1 MPRKQMLKR
10 ERGLK
15 SAAQRDFKSLFY
27 RKLSETHLFYELAS
41 IIAAE
46 MEHIDLV
53 KKAINALSKVVAFSD
68 ASVYLVKKDLTRL
81 EPFYQYGPLFK
92 GETLKEVYF
101 DAGAPGMIA
110 TTGEPLFLE
119 DTSLYEG
126 FMHFPDEKFRPLSFI
141 GVAMKNDSRV
151 IGTMGF
157 SSSQGQDFR
166 VEDFDL
172 LRTASHLISVG
183 LEKADLFKKTYD
195 LARIDD
201 LTGLFNYRVLMEKLD
216 EEMRRQVRTGREFS
230 FIMIDIDDF
239 KRINDRYGHLEGS
252 RLIARMGPLLKSACR
267 TDSTDTC
274 FRYGGEE
281 FSVLLAETDMEEAM
295 SVAERVRRAVE
306 EYPFSVKVAHPNE
319 VVTVSLGVSTMPA
332 GAQKNIFTLI
342 NEADIALYR
351 SKAEGKNR
359 VTRYVEGVH
368 MPDAGGR

>member
-1 MPRKQMLKR
+1 M
-10 ERGLK
+10 K
-15 SAAQRDFKSLFY
+15 SATQRDFKSLFY
-27 RKLSETHLFYELAS
+27 RKLSETHLFYELAR
-41 IIAAE
+41 IIATE
-46 MEHIDLV
+46 MEPVDLV
-53 KKAINALSKVVAFSD
+53 KKAINALRKVVAFSD

-92 GETLKEVYF
+92 GETVQEVYF

-110 TTGEPLFLE
+110 ATGEPLFLE

-183 LEKADLFKKTYD
+183 LEKVDLFKKTYD

-252 RLIARMGPLLKSACR
+252 RLIAQMGPLLKSACR

-295 SVAERVRRAVE
+295 SVAERVRQAVE
-306 EYPFSVKVAHPNE
+306 EYPFSVKAAHPNE
-319 VVTVSLGVSTMPA
+319 LVTVSLGVSTMPA

-368 MPDAGGR
+368 MPDAGRR